1 MQKKI
6 LLTGASG
13 LLGGNILQTAAT
25 DPYIN
30 LLALHRDTNFI
41 IPPPFLTGNAGHGD
55 STNISDGANI
65 NVQPLDLTMHTELW
79 NILSLWKPHA
89 VIHTAA
95 MADPATCEQ
104 HQAEAEALNFTTTRI
119 LADVCGQLGIR
130 LVFISTDLVFDGTKD
145 SSEGFYKEDAA
156 RNPVSFYAQT
166 KVRAEDH
173 VLRTLE
179 TAVILRTS
187 VMFGQSPRGTRSLNE
202 RLLLDHKQN
211 KPLVF
216 FEDEYRT
223 PVDVS
228 VLARIA
234 VEAASNDL
242 RGVYH
247 AVGSER
253 VSRAEIGRR
262 LCVKYGIDL
271 ARLKFIKLS
280 DAKSFPERPPD
291 CSLDNSKLLDAM
303 NFVMPSIDEVIS
315 RL

>member
-13 LLGGNILQTAAT
+13 LLGGNILQAAAS
-25 DPYIN
+25 DPHTH
-30 LLALHRDTNFI
+30 LLALHRDADFI
-41 IPPPFLTGNAGHGD
+41 IPPQFRT
-55 STNISDGANI
+55 STARDPATID
-65 NVQPLDLTMHTELW
+65 VQSMDLASHTELW
-79 NILSLWKPHA
+79 NILSLWKPGA

-95 MADPATCEQ
+95 MADPATCERYPEA
-104 HQAEAEALNFTTTRI
+104 AETLNFTATRI
-119 LADVCGQLGIR
+119 LADVCEQLGIR

-145 SSEGFYKEDAA
+145 ASEGFYKEDAA
-156 RNPVSFYAQT
+156 RNPVSLYART

-173 VLRTLE
+173 ILNALE
-179 TAVILRTS
+179 NAMILRTS

-202 RLLLDHKQN
+202 RLLLDYKQN
-211 KPLVF
+211 KSLVF

-234 VEAASNDL
+234 VDAASNDL

-253 VSRAEIGRR
+253 VSRAEIARR
-262 LCVKYGIDL
+262 LCAKYGIDTSL
-271 ARLKFIKLS
+271 LKFVKLS
-280 DAKSFPERPPD
+280 DARSFPERPPD

-303 NFVMPSIDEVIS
+303 NLVMPSMDEVIS
-315 RL
+315 RLQGL